1 MVLSGKASIVGSRD
15 LTAGTSWLRTVLPG
29 AIFVFLASNYFSI
42 AVNSIALG
50 VIAATWIAIM
60 IAERRFLVVATPLD
74 YFFLAYVVAECLS
87 TVFSKNPL
95 QALIFSKRLLLIG
108 IVYLFASVI
117 TSERMAK
124 QCVAVLLGSAVVVAV
139 LGVLKLVFGDPAANT
154 RLGIFQFYMTTS
166 ELMMMAAL
174 LMLPYII
181 HPKTPET
188 IRWLAVA
195 GLAPVL
201 VCLYATVTRGAY
213 LAAAAGALFIA
224 LVRYKKLLIP
234 LVILFLLVL
243 LFAPPYVESRLRSIV
258 DLNHPENLSRIMLWT
273 AGLRIFVHNPLVGVG
288 DIDLHDLLVQY
299 ANPGSVITWGHVH
312 NILLQVLVTLGAL
325 GFIAVVS
332 MFVKIFLTEWKIY
345 RVTKEDWF
353 SGSCVLGALAV
364 FVGLQVNGLTEW
376 SYGDQEVV
384 IMFWTTLGIALG
396 ISSLTETRAED
407 HD

>member
-1 MVLSGKASIVGSRD
+1 MFCTTPD
-15 LTAGTSWLRTVLPG
+15 L
-29 AIFVFLASNYFSI
+29 
-42 AVNSIALG
+42 
-50 VIAATWIAIM
+50 
-60 IAERRFLVVATPLD
+60 
-74 YFFLAYVVAECLS
+74 
-87 TVFSKNPL
+87 
-95 QALIFSKRLLLIG
+95 
-108 IVYLFASVI
+108 
-117 TSERMAK
+117 
-124 QCVAVLLGSAVVVAV
+124 
-139 LGVLKLVFGDPAANT
+139 PA
-154 RLGIFQFYMTTS
+154 
-166 ELMMMAAL
+166 
-174 LMLPYII
+174 
-181 HPKTPET
+181 KTPET

-213 LAAAAGALFIA
+213 LAAAVGALFIA

-345 RVTKEDWF
+345 RVTREDWF

-376 SYGDQEVV
+376 SFGDQEVV